1 MRFDDLLLEY
11 EILALL
17 ANGEG
22 PVGATSLFIQL
33 GSRLGIGQATIGR
46 KLLEMDYGGLTTKR
60 GYQGRVITDRG
71 RTRLEELF
79 REMSR
84 GGHSGPLT
92 QSLNLRTKEKLLEVL
107 DIRLILESET
117 ARLAAQKASPEII
130 QRMEEILARQAE
142 EVKRESAATEQD
154 FEFHDL
160 VAQASGNSTMKDV
173 LATIRRESQM
183 SRLVA
188 TIRQEVGGKL
198 LLEHGDILAMIK
210 RREPDLAAQAMAKH
224 IRGVVADVET
234 FWGQIRSSGD
244 EKNSL

>member
-142 EVKRESAATEQD
+142 EVKRESPATKL
-154 FEFHDL
+154 DL
-160 VAQASGNSTMKDV
+160 NF
-173 LATIRRESQM
+173 TIWWPR
-183 SRLVA
+183 
-188 TIRQEVGGKL
+188 
-198 LLEHGDILAMIK
+198 LLETARWKTSWRLFAGRARCLAWSRPSGRK
-210 RREPDLAAQAMAKH
+210 
-224 IRGVVADVET
+224 
-234 FWGQIRSSGD
+234 WGGSSCWST
-244 EKNSL
+244 EISSR